1 MYVQL
6 VRTSKGN
13 LRTSDVWSKVD
24 LDMTSNDNTM
34 ILAEAAHAAPVSFG
48 RKPADECR
56 AVAAPALAEW
66 STS

>member
-1 MYVQL
+1 
-6 VRTSKGN
+6 
-13 LRTSDVWSKVD
+13 
-24 LDMTSNDNTM
+24 MTSNDYTT

-48 RKPADECR
+48 RKPADGSR